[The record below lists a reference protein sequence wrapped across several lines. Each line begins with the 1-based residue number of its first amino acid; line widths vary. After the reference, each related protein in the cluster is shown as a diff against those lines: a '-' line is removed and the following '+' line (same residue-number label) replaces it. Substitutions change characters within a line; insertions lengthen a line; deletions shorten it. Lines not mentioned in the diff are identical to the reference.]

1 MAFTE
6 HHTFN
11 TFKHVVI
18 PVFGLLANFA
28 CMLFY
33 VIGPF
38 FVSGMSAKE
47 PYVALGLVAL
57 WGIYGLVYFMRT
69 SKARGLST
77 FATEGVG
84 A

>member
-1 MAFTE
+1 
-6 HHTFN
+6 
-11 TFKHVVI
+11 
-18 PVFGLLANFA
+18 
-28 CMLFY
+28 
-33 VIGPF
+33 
-38 FVSGMSAKE
+38 MSAKE

-57 WGIYGLVYFMRT
+57 WGIYGLVYFSRT